1 MSALL
6 PGGKL
11 QLFIQQ
17 TLIEHRLCCWRCS
30 SERAS
35 LEAQTVKNLP
45 AMQETRVPSLG
56 GEDPLEEEMT
66 THYSILAW
74 RIQAILQA
82 NTGAWQAY
90 SSWGHRELAVTN
102 TICLSCSEQ
111 DPPAPCPQ
119 ESSPSLPPFL
129 NSAC

>member
-6 PGGKL
+6 RGGRL

-17 TLIEHRLCCWRCS
+17 TLIEHRCS

-82 NTGAWQAY
+82 NAGAWQTY
-90 SSWGHRELAVTN
+90 SSWGHRE
-102 TICLSCSEQ
+102 
-111 DPPAPCPQ
+111 
-119 ESSPSLPPFL
+119 
-129 NSAC
+129 SAMT

>member
-17 TLIEHRLCCWRCS
+17 TLIEYRLCCWRCS

-56 GEDPLEEEMT
+56 GEDPLEEKMT

-74 RIQAILQA
+74 RIQE
-82 NTGAWQAY
+82 
-90 SSWGHRELAVTN
+90 H
-102 TICLSCSEQ
+102 
-111 DPPAPCPQ
+111 
-119 ESSPSLPPFL
+119 SLPLPFL
-129 NSAC
+129 EIGRKTGIFQSLFH